1 MMNDKQATMT
11 WMDGRSYVG
20 CFVDNRRE
28 GHGLCIQKNGK
39 KYEGMWVDGK
49 PEGKGIETWPD
60 GKKYEG

>member
-1 MMNDKQATMT
+1 MQIWLDGRRYVGNWECDMMNDTEGTMT

-39 KYEGMWVDGK
+39 KYEG
-49 PEGKGIETWPD
+49 
-60 GKKYEG
+60 